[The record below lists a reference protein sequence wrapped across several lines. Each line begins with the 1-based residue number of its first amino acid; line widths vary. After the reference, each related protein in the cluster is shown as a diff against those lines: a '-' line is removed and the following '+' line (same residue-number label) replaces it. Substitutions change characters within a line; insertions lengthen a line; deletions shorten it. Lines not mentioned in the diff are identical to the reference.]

1 MTLDTIFTHASSAMT
16 VISLATFLGILWWA
30 YSKKRF
36 GDFETAAHIPFDDEC
51 VDSRRNGNNDNNA
64 AAEEGGRHV

>member
-36 GDFETAAHIPFDDEC
+36 GDFETAAHIPFDDEYADN
-51 VDSRRNGNNDNNA
+51 VNGANDATA
-64 AAEEGGRHV
+64 AQRDRHV